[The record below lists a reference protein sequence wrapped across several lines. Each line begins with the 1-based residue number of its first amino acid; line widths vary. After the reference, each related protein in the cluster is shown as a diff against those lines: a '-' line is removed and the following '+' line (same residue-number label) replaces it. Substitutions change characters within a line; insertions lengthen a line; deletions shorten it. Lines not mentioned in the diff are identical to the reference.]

1 MVICVSR
8 VGGAREG
15 SVVQNRTQTPVWQGL
30 SICPRFPTQGFCRL
44 EKSSPLDD
52 KRYQQNSAALPEQR
66 QNFAMVR
73 LITHNLLACHVKGCD
88 SNNFPLTFSDAEVEI
103 RETEY
108 NSEFLKGFFPK
119 IEWKALV
126 DSARQLGDVSLPETP
141 PIDYDSNEEFLRA
154 LHHVLLEIH
163 IQEGSMICPNCK
175 HIYKIQS
182 GIPNMLLAEHE
193 VAGR

>member
-126 DSARQLGDVSLPETP
+126 DSARQVRV
-141 PIDYDSNEEFLRA
+141 IDFT
-154 LHHVLLEIH
+154 
-163 IQEGSMICPNCK
+163 
-175 HIYKIQS
+175 
-182 GIPNMLLAEHE
+182 
-193 VAGR
+193 